1 MQARTAIGPMA
12 ANSDL
17 SCERGRLGVAYLVMH
32 PIFAIGLPHGMEWVW
47 IFLIFVLVFG
57 ADKIPKLARGLG
69 KSLGEFKKAK
79 EDFEKELHS
88 ASTATDTPS
97 PTTMAVLDDKTRT
110 APAGT
115 QPTTPV
121 TTGSTGSVDELTKK
135 I

>member
-1 MQARTAIGPMA
+1 MIM
-12 ANSDL
+12 S
-17 SCERGRLGVAYLVMH
+17 H
-32 PIFAIGLPHGMEWVW
+32 PIFAIGLPHGMEWIW

-88 ASTATDTPS
+88 ASTTTEAT
-97 PTTMAVLDDKTRT
+97 PTTTTTAVLDDKTRT

-121 TTGSTGSVDELTKK
+121 ATGSAGSIDELTKK

>member
-1 MQARTAIGPMA
+1 V
-12 ANSDL
+12 
-17 SCERGRLGVAYLVMH
+17 GVGYVVMN
-32 PIFAIGLPHGMEWVW
+32 PIFALGLPHGMEWIW

-88 ASTATDTPS
+88 ASNPAATPTAPTVTANPTATPIS
-97 PTTMAVLDDKTRT
+97 PVLDDKLRVP
-110 APAGT
+110 PAGT
-115 QPTTPV
+115 E
-121 TTGSTGSVDELTKK
+121 TGVSTGSAGSIDELTKK